1 MKLGFANQSTHNRR
15 GRALLLSVTT
25 LVASALV
32 AVGPSAPTAQAATD
46 RCPVGSVWESGIGGA
61 WVNARIEFRATDIC
75 NGAHVT
81 RAYVRI
87 IRRCGPYK
95 DSGRQYVYA
104 SSVNDSSLRWIQI
117 GMGDSILWWCQT
129 DGFYGWD

>member
-1 MKLGFANQSTHNRR
+1 MGNASR
-15 GRALLLSVTT
+15 GLKAASRGIHAFNLAVATLATST
-25 LVASALV
+25 LVALASPATE
-32 AVGPSAPTAQAATD
+32 AHAANYL
-46 RCPVGSVWESGIGGA
+46 CPRGSVWESGIGGA

-75 NGAHVT
+75 NGVHVT

-87 IRRCGPYK
+87 VRQCGPYK

-104 SSVNDSSLRWIQI
+104 SSVNDSTLRWIQI

-129 DGFYGWD
+129 NGYYGWD